1 MKDQDLQGDSVL
13 EFMSTEKQLAV
24 IFTKPLCEDQF
35 KRIRHELG
43 MMKTCEDQFTL
54 SVCKNFGPFVSQF
67 VYMRCLDII
76 LLRKKNLRDQIS
88 LGLFVILI
96 SLYKLIL
103 SCHFKI

>member
-1 MKDQDLQGDSVL
+1 MKDQDLQRDSVL
-13 EFMSTEKQLAV
+13 EFVSTEKQLAD

-67 VYMRCLDII
+67 VYMRCLGYHII
-76 LLRKKNLRDQIS
+76 KEKK
-88 LGLFVILI
+88 
-96 SLYKLIL
+96 KPT
-103 SCHFKI
+103 